1 MSGDCS
7 SGSSPYYTEWNQTN
21 TRLTVTG
28 NVVQSPS
35 SILICGDTTLD
46 MNTANNFHITLNGNI
61 NLINPILITNYL
73 LPRLSDN
80 SFISVLTSTAGTCER
95 AIKVYL
101 LAELR

>member
-1 MSGDCS
+1 M
-7 SGSSPYYTEWNQTN
+7 
-21 TRLTVTG
+21 
-28 NVVQSPS
+28 
-35 SILICGDTTLD
+35 LI
-46 MNTANNFHITLNGNI
+46 M
-61 NLINPILITNYL
+61 NYL